1 MRYSGRCQDIEER
14 KFLHELESELFE
26 VGDNLEL
33 EVYLVEKLGRSS
45 SFWFVW
51 LFRVFG
57 YDYEP
62 EVNQEL
68 WWAEEELV
76 IRRLPFVMIFYAW
89 SNNVALGRVH

>member
-1 MRYSGRCQDIEER
+1 MRYSGRSQDIEER

-26 VGDNLEL
+26 VGDDLEL

-62 EVNQEL
+62 EVNEEL
-68 WWAEEELV
+68 WWAEEELLF
-76 IRRLPFVMIFYAW
+76 RRLPFVLMFYAW
-89 SNNVALGRVH
+89 GNNVPLGRVH